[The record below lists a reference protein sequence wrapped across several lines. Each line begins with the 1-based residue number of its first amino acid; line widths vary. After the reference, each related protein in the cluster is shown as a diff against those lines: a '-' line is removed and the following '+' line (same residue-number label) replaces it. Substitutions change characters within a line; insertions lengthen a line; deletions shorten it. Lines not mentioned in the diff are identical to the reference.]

1 MATALRPSCSF
12 VGGNCLAKGD
22 RLSNFEPKLFGHRQ
36 PESLLD
42 VCAKVVAQHIP
53 FQRIEERYNRIPEP
67 VQRRIIF
74 WSFPRNERDICMY
87 SSLSSDSNSCGD
99 YQKLPFYRGLKLY
112 EAGCVDNVLQVGFHL
127 SGSVT
132 PNAPGTGYPAEPEK
146 KFRISISFDRCKITS
161 VTCTCETH
169 DIFWCQHVVALA
181 IYRIRNAD
189 SVRLRV
195 PISETLLQLDREQL
209 QKLLQYLIAEHH
221 TEVLPTAQRLADEI
235 LQSRSLINRI
245 AGAPD
250 PTAGASAEE
259 DHSWHLD
266 EEQVSEQVR
275 AFLSQGGYFM
285 VSRQL
290 NALFSKVKEM
300 LRAGDSNGARM
311 LRLITEQFLADPR
324 LVIWRAQGTPM
335 SDKCRQLWDQL
346 GTLWVC
352 VVLNPHCTSAEK
364 HQWRQL
370 LERWS
375 SMHICPLE
383 DADFRPSATGRR
395 PLVVDDDS
403 SDSSDDDGGHGDGRG
418 GHHGGNA
425 GSHHHPRGVPSGSHH
440 GGHSHRRSRRNG
452 LVTPPRS
459 IFHRALEAWMLSW
472 DDPHLRFILS
482 CASSSNLFNSQGYP
496 LWHEPIPVA
505 CSRVEALRSH
515 GYQQEALRL
524 AVAVPRERPR
534 YRHVGVP
541 GSRDRSESLLSL
553 AVEAALVGL
562 GQQRSMPVGLY
573 AQEKAC
579 RQEERLIARLRDVD
593 ADGLLVGVLRKQAM
607 LLLEGGPYSGL
618 GVGAHPESVPMHT
631 FARYLFG
638 ALLPYDADL
647 AYSVGLRAMRL
658 PILENQEEPDDP
670 GTGVN
675 APAASRYPRWFT
687 LGHVEVQQ
695 CALASTMLSAAK
707 EDLIRLRTVMKSS
720 QRNIHSSS
728 QLFKLA
734 QDAFRIAVP
743 QDGGPRHLALLNVAF
758 ELGLQVMRV
767 TLTSLNW
774 RRREMVRWLV
784 TCATE
789 IGLDALV
796 SIMQKW
802 YQFFTPTEATGP
814 VATTI
819 MSHATILRLG
829 LDFSQQEELSSCA
842 RTLALQC
849 ASKDPPKLRP
859 QCSHPV

>member
-1 MATALRPSCSF
+1 
-12 VGGNCLAKGD
+12 
-22 RLSNFEPKLFGHRQ
+22 
-36 PESLLD
+36 
-42 VCAKVVAQHIP
+42 
-53 FQRIEERYNRIPEP
+53 
-67 VQRRIIF
+67 
-74 WSFPRNERDICMY
+74 
-87 SSLSSDSNSCGD
+87 
-99 YQKLPFYRGLKLY
+99 
-112 EAGCVDNVLQVGFHL
+112 FHL

-245 AGAPD
+245 AGTYVHIELPLGPPD

-324 LVIWRAQGTPM
+324 LVIWRAQGRPCPT
-335 SDKCRQLWDQL
+335 SVANF
-346 GTLWVC
+346 GTSLC
-352 VVLNPHCTSAEK
+352 H
-364 HQWRQL
+364 
-370 LERWS
+370 
-375 SMHICPLE
+375 
-383 DADFRPSATGRR
+383 GRR

-403 SDSSDDDGGHGDGRG
+403 SDSSDDDGGGHGDGRG

-425 GSHHHPRGVPSGSHH
+425 GNHHHPRVVPPGAHH
-440 GGHSHRRSRRNG
+440 GGNGAPPHHSHRRSRRSG

-482 CASSSNLFNSQGYP
+482 HDACAEPHSHRSSALSSSSFSSSCSSSSSSSSSSSCSSSCASPSNLFNSQGYP

-524 AVAVPRERPR
+524 AVAVPAFIFSSHSLPGRPCAGFSNLTT
-534 YRHVGVP
+534 HNNTEGWVGHPLNPIGSLFDTLAEASLVP
-541 GSRDRSESLLSL
+541 DSKHLEYFYESLPGPS
-553 AVEAALVGL
+553 AEEAA
-562 GQQRSMPVGLY
+562 
-573 AQEKAC
+573 
-579 RQEERLIARLRDVD
+579 
-593 ADGLLVGVLRKQAM
+593 
-607 LLLEGGPYSGL
+607 
-618 GVGAHPESVPMHT
+618 
-631 FARYLFG
+631 
-638 ALLPYDADL
+638 
-647 AYSVGLRAMRL
+647 
-658 PILENQEEPDDP
+658 
-670 GTGVN
+670 
-675 APAASRYPRWFT
+675 
-687 LGHVEVQQ
+687 
-695 CALASTMLSAAK
+695 
-707 EDLIRLRTVMKSS
+707 
-720 QRNIHSSS
+720 
-728 QLFKLA
+728 
-734 QDAFRIAVP
+734 
-743 QDGGPRHLALLNVAF
+743 
-758 ELGLQVMRV
+758 
-767 TLTSLNW
+767 
-774 RRREMVRWLV
+774 
-784 TCATE
+784 AT
-789 IGLDALV
+789 
-796 SIMQKW
+796 
-802 YQFFTPTEATGP
+802 
-814 VATTI
+814 
-819 MSHATILRLG
+819 
-829 LDFSQQEELSSCA
+829 
-842 RTLALQC
+842 
-849 ASKDPPKLRP
+849 
-859 QCSHPV
+859 